1 MSENQENP
9 EIVICYPRIRG
20 YILKVYELK
29 QMLSTRFQA
38 TIRTE
43 EHGESC
49 LALILD
55 GKEIYAET
63 TDGKVRINHR
73 QCIQAVRELNITERQ
88 NDALSSETRQ
98 EADNDPEHRQWL
110 NSVCS
115 GE

>member
-1 MSENQENP
+1 MSENQKYP

-29 QMLSTRFQA
+29 QMLSTRFHA
-38 TIRTE
+38 TINTE
-43 EHGESC
+43 EHAKRC
-49 LALILD
+49 LALVLD
-55 GKEIYAET
+55 GKEIYVEA
-63 TDGKVRINHR
+63 TDEKVRINHR

-88 NDALSSETRQ
+88 IDASPSETGQ

-110 NSVCS
+110 NNVCS